1 MFKTVELPI
10 QKTISMI
17 ASAIIALALIVLLL
31 HYVAAMFQP
40 VRWPTRYYFIGMFL
54 IALFL
59 KQRTAIM
66 LFVFSLPIL
75 PDFHLQLEVVLK
87 PAVKYFVG
95 QPHMDVVAGLCLGL
109 WVKRIWL
116 TKKISPVFEP
126 ANWVLGL
133 LVIAITVSTSFAVVN
148 NLHAADVKTIDTL
161 AFFKQLVEFKLIN
174 YPNNYIPI
182 VDLLSYSFAILTIC
196 ILVPILKSLDSQK
209 REEVIFRPLIIS
221 MIVSALWGIF
231 QSFTGLGLLQVTL
244 DYRPESFGFGAQGF
258 QPDIHAFAAIMLLG
272 TVGILGFLRK
282 AKGYDVAL
290 GYTCITLCW
299 LALILSKSKATFVF
313 SFLASLAFIV
323 FSLKSKGIAFQKI
336 FFVLVAAIAGLG
348 LLLFI
353 TKNFVWM
360 EYVGQ
365 LLSPDNLS
373 RTNFNKALVYRPE
386 IFRAALYMFSENPI
400 FGIGQGNFYRL
411 SSNIDISHSI
421 YMVQQ
426 GGENAHNYFL
436 QTLAETGLVGVS
448 AFILVICWPFFHVD
462 QFSKIAAPALAL
474 FSIALGNFFSH
485 PLLIRPN
492 LILFAVLLALMYAS
506 INNDAP
512 ANAHSQ
518 TK

>member
-17 ASAIIALALIVLLL
+17 ASAIIALALIVLLM

-59 KQRTAIM
+59 KQRTAMM

-75 PDFHLQLEVVLK
+75 PDFHLQLEVLLK

-126 ANWVLGL
+126 ANWVMGL

-258 QPDIHAFAAIMLLG
+258 QPDIHAFAAIM
-272 TVGILGFLRK
+272 
-282 AKGYDVAL
+282 
-290 GYTCITLCW
+290 W
-299 LALILSKSKATFVF
+299 
-313 SFLASLAFIV
+313 
-323 FSLKSKGIAFQKI
+323 
-336 FFVLVAAIAGLG
+336 
-348 LLLFI
+348 
-353 TKNFVWM
+353 
-360 EYVGQ
+360 
-365 LLSPDNLS
+365 
-373 RTNFNKALVYRPE
+373 
-386 IFRAALYMFSENPI
+386 
-400 FGIGQGNFYRL
+400 
-411 SSNIDISHSI
+411 
-421 YMVQQ
+421 
-426 GGENAHNYFL
+426 
-436 QTLAETGLVGVS
+436 
-448 AFILVICWPFFHVD
+448 
-462 QFSKIAAPALAL
+462 
-474 FSIALGNFFSH
+474 
-485 PLLIRPN
+485 
-492 LILFAVLLALMYAS
+492 
-506 INNDAP
+506 
-512 ANAHSQ
+512 
-518 TK
+518 